1 MAPVTDTYAHT
12 GNVQRASRLS
22 PAPPCGE
29 GARVAE
35 QAIAIVGV
43 VVPADAP
50 HAVDEHQPL
59 AVHDVEYRLARIGIF
74 GRHLRHRDVETAH
87 HRSLDFLL
95 LAGQRA
101 PQAAT
106 GPEGL
111 AILLQLLRRI
121 ALGVHADGDQ
131 PDVAPLL
138 QRDQAVLQLLHL
150 RLQARAG
157 IRTGGEDE
165 VGDPDAARPL

>member
-50 HAVDEHQPL
+50 HAVDEHQPF
-59 AVHDVEYRLARIGIF
+59 AVHDVECCLARIGIF
-74 GRHLRHRDVETAH
+74 GRDLRHREVETAH

-111 AILLQLLRRI
+111 AIVLELLRRI
-121 ALGVHADGDQ
+121 AVAVHPECVL
-131 PDVAPLL
+131 PDFGPLL
-138 QRDQAVLQLLHL
+138 QRSLVITPLL
-150 RLQARAG
+150 
-157 IRTGGEDE
+157 
-165 VGDPDAARPL
+165 